1 MLGHVVVEAVEL
13 LPAPLAV
20 AVRANLTRNYG
31 MLKNRKKSSL
41 YKYMYIVK

>member
-20 AVRANLTRNYG
+20 AIRANLTRNYG